1 MKKSSSRLNTRLLVQ
16 RIAPVSAITIL
27 LCLSGCADTKL
38 NVPKKIEFE
47 RSQQL
52 NSASVLG
59 DEQLQRK
66 YTETDTPKLPS
77 QRLSSVEQNQNK
89 SHDLANEKSE
99 LTVSFDQMPLP
110 TFIQAVYGSVLKT
123 NYSMDGAVAAR
134 TDLVTF
140 HTPRPQTASQM
151 ANLARMLLKSYGIAV
166 QDFGGVIRMVP
177 DTATNSYS
185 PAIRRGRAQPDTP
198 MSLRPVFHYVELEA
212 VRISDFSSLLR
223 TMFGPK
229 SSFKKTMEEM
239 PY

>member
-59 DEQLQRK
+59 DNSYSANTRN
-66 YTETDTPKLPS
+66 TPKLPS
-77 QRLSSVEQNQNK
+77 QRLSGVEQNQNK

-110 TFIQAVYGSVLKT
+110 TFIQAVYGSV
-123 NYSMDGAVAAR
+123 
-134 TDLVTF
+134 
-140 HTPRPQTASQM
+140 
-151 ANLARMLLKSYGIAV
+151 
-166 QDFGGVIRMVP
+166 
-177 DTATNSYS
+177 
-185 PAIRRGRAQPDTP
+185 
-198 MSLRPVFHYVELEA
+198 
-212 VRISDFSSLLR
+212 
-223 TMFGPK
+223 
-229 SSFKKTMEEM
+229 
-239 PY
+239 